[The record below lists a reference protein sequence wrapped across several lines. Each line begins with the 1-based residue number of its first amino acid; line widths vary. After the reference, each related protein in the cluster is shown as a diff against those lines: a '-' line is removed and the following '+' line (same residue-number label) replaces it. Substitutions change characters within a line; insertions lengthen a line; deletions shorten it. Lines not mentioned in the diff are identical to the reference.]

1 MAKNSLLKNI
11 IVAVNGSDSSMQAA
25 MYAIMMAKQYSLNLK
40 AVYVVD
46 TATLKFLTS
55 SNFLVSEEKDSYE
68 SDLSHDGK
76 TYLEYVQNLAKS
88 KGLEIQTELRSGS
101 VWAEI
106 IKAADEFSA
115 DMILLGGHESKDKFK
130 AIETAPHRSVA
141 ATARSEIVNYAHC
154 PVLVIHKPK
163 IDALFKIF

>member
-1 MAKNSLLKNI
+1 MAKNPLLKKI
-11 IVAVNGSDSSMQAA
+11 IVAINGSDSSMQAA
-25 MYAIMMAKQYSLNLK
+25 MYGIMMAKQYSLALK
-40 AVYVVD
+40 VVYVVD

-55 SNFLVSEEKDSYE
+55 SKFLVSEEEDSYE
-68 SDLSHDGK
+68 MDLRHDGN

-101 VWAEI
+101 VWAEV

-115 DMILLGGHESKDKFK
+115 DMILIGVHESKDKLK

-141 ATARSEIVNYAHC
+141 ATARSEIVTYAHC
-154 PVLVIHKPK
+154 PVLVIHKPQLE
-163 IDALFKIF
+163 ALFKIF